1 MASGPSYSK
10 PLNAGDIVLT
20 WQYDFK
26 ENKEPYIGLNFM
38 VDNSYLVPN
47 EYNGSLVLKED
58 IVVSVEKSDNDA
70 PDFTFEGVEISY
82 LGYGFGILYIQLTP
96 QIPKKNKAYQ
106 YVLKMI
112 GEDSGETVLLPFFV
126 EIRVKTKIL
135 NSDFYPTI
143 YERIEL

>member
-1 MASGPSYSK
+1 MASGTYNK
-10 PLNAGDIVLT
+10 LLNAGDIVLT

-26 ENKEPYIGLNFM
+26 ENEEPYTILNFM

-47 EYNGSLVLKED
+47 EYNGGQHLKED
-58 IVVSVEKSDNDA
+58 IAVSVEKSDSDA

-82 LGYGFGILYIQLTP
+82 LGYGFGYLYIQLTP

-106 YVLKMI
+106 YVLKMV

-135 NSDFYPTI
+135 NPGFYPTI